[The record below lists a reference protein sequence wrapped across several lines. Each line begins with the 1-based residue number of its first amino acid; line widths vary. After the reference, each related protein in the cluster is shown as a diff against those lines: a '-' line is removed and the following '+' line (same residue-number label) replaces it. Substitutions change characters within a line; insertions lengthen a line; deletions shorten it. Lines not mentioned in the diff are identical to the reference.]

1 VCVFSKIRR
10 SAQAI
15 KALILFLSIFYLLYV
30 SVKLMVEITRLLDRN
45 QSIETLIGTDYGSSL
60 IGDSQIIACD

>member
-1 VCVFSKIRR
+1 VFSKTRR

-15 KALILFLSIFYLLYV
+15 KALILFLVFFILLYV
-30 SVKLMVEITRLLDRN
+30 SVKLMVEITRLLDWN
-45 QSIETLIGTDYGSSL
+45 QTIETLIGTDYGSSL